1 MKYPHM
7 GIVKNVVYWSKP
19 PKMNGGSQEKVPR
32 LLLKLGVRSKKEERA
47 RVVGCWA

>member
-1 MKYPHM
+1 M

-32 LLLKLGVRSKKEERA
+32 LLLKLGVRSKKKERA